1 VMGMPTAL
9 LMPVPP
15 TRGRFIHRAS
25 YDACLAVLIAA
36 AAIFSFSAAAIA
48 LPAPEKAKGPELILD
63 PRAGSDAVCIMVAV
77 PVGSSCETAETRGA
91 SHLVEHMVFDG
102 SERYS
107 REEISG
113 WVDDVGG
120 FLNAFTR
127 KETTV
132 YFLLVPSAQLE
143 RGMEVLS
150 QMLLHS
156 IFLPGELEKERKVIL
171 EEIRRETDDPHAARE
186 RIVDR
191 CLYRGSFLTEPVIGY
206 PSTIGAIDGDDVKAF
221 YRAHYVAGNMRI
233 MLMGGFDVAR
243 AKSLIRDYFS
253 AGFDDRGDTSGHTE
267 VAGREP
273 GRFSRSSRDSGCG
286 APSRPQWSDEIATRS
301 DASHE
306 PGLDVLVPVPA
317 VSASG
322 FSAAILVSRLLESDA
337 SPLVSKCKELSLPAP
352 EVSLELYRGFSALRI
367 HVGACEGGTELYRKV
382 PAILESLA
390 DWKPARE
397 TVVQA
402 RVSFVSSEL
411 LDQEMYHFYVM
422 SRGEAIA
429 LFGDEY
435 RLLCTQGV
443 GRVTEKD
450 CARVLERV
458 FRPLRFNACVIQPET
473 ESVAPQTDVGA
484 AFIETI
490 SNGCTVAALARP
502 GSPVA
507 ALNIL
512 IKGRA
517 CSEGSA
523 PRGLAEMLMTLFE
536 SSGAG
541 EELSKKLEALGARL
555 QYGDNPYVPQD
566 DYLLNPAYAVVRLE
580 APAEVLEEAAS
591 LLVKHLLDC
600 RFTDQDLDE
609 ARKGLAREVGIRSG
623 SPYFILRTAMMA
635 RLLGGHPYAPTIF
648 PAPRF
653 IMQVSL
659 DELEA
664 LRSRYFVGGA
674 ILATLVSPEA
684 PAKECEM
691 LGRLFERFPPGS
703 AAECPSLPDS
713 ATAASIDT
721 TSKKEGAYLAAGWLV
736 KSSNL
741 QETASLLV
749 AGEILS
755 RRMQLEL
762 RERQGLAYSIEC
774 GVTPLPGGAVVVA
787 QLGTGAQRLP
797 EAQEALEKEIRL
809 LRERLPDA
817 AEVATARN
825 RLLGKRARSELS
837 SINKAYVLGLD
848 IFLNG
853 AGDFHSMA
861 SLIGAVTADD
871 ARTAVERSLAW
882 DRAVVL
888 RLAPKAASGR

>member
-1 VMGMPTAL
+1 
-9 LMPVPP
+9 
-15 TRGRFIHRAS
+15 
-25 YDACLAVLIAA
+25 
-36 AAIFSFSAAAIA
+36 
-48 LPAPEKAKGPELILD
+48 
-63 PRAGSDAVCIMVAV
+63 
-77 PVGSSCETAETRGA
+77 
-91 SHLVEHMVFDG
+91 
-102 SERYS
+102 
-107 REEISG
+107 
-113 WVDDVGG
+113 
-120 FLNAFTR
+120 
-127 KETTV
+127 
-132 YFLLVPSAQLE
+132 
-143 RGMEVLS
+143 
-150 QMLLHS
+150 
-156 IFLPGELEKERKVIL
+156 
-171 EEIRRETDDPHAARE
+171 
-186 RIVDR
+186 
-191 CLYRGSFLTEPVIGY
+191 
-206 PSTIGAIDGDDVKAF
+206 
-221 YRAHYVAGNMRI
+221 
-233 MLMGGFDVAR
+233 
-243 AKSLIRDYFS
+243 
-253 AGFDDRGDTSGHTE
+253 
-267 VAGREP
+267 
-273 GRFSRSSRDSGCG
+273 
-286 APSRPQWSDEIATRS
+286 
-301 DASHE
+301 
-306 PGLDVLVPVPA
+306 
-317 VSASG
+317 
-322 FSAAILVSRLLESDA
+322 LLEGDA
-337 SPLVSKCKELSLPAP
+337 SPLVSKCKELSLPDP
-352 EVSLELYRGFSALRI
+352 DISLELYRGFSALRI
-367 HVGACEGGTELYRKV
+367 HVDGCEGGTELYRKV

-390 DWKPARE
+390 DWKPTKEAVE
-397 TVVQA
+397 QA

-450 CARVLERV
+450 CARVLEHV

-473 ESVAPQTDVGA
+473 EPVAPQTDFGA
-484 AFIETI
+484 PFSETLP
-490 SNGCTVAALARP
+490 NGCTVAALARP

-507 ALNIL
+507 ALHIL

-580 APAEVLEEAAS
+580 APAQALEEAAS

-609 ARKGLAREVGIRSG
+609 ARKGLAREVGMRSG
-623 SPYFILRTAMMA
+623 SPYFILRTAMTA
-635 RLLGGHPYAPTIF
+635 RLLEGHPYAPTIF

-664 LRSRYFVGGA
+664 FRSRFFVGGA
-674 ILATLVSPEA
+674 IIGTVVSPGP
-684 PAKECEM
+684 PAKDCEM
-691 LGRLFERFPPGS
+691 LKRLFDRFPPGS
-703 AAECPSLPDS
+703 AAACPSLPES
-713 ATAASIDT
+713 AKAASVDT

-736 KSSNL
+736 KSSTL

-774 GVTPLPGGAVVVA
+774 GVTLLPGGAVVVA

-797 EAQEALEKEIRL
+797 EAQDALEKEIRG

-817 AEVATARN
+817 AEVAIARN

-848 IFLNG
+848 MFLSG
-853 AGDFHSMA
+853 AGGFQSMNG
-861 SLIGAVTADD
+861 LIGAVTADN
-871 ARTAVERSLAW
+871 AQKAIERSLAW
-882 DRAVVL
+882 DGAVVI
-888 RLAPKAASGR
+888 RLAPEAARGR